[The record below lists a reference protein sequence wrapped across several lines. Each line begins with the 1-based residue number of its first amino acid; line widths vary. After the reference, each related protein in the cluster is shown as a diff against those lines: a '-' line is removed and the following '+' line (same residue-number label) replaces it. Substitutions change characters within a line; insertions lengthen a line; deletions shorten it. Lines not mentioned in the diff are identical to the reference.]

1 MNNYIHHKVWN
12 EITYPF
18 LNGSRWNLAGISNFI
33 PEFSA
38 IRPLICVR
46 IDIGGIGA
54 ELPILEWHHNECDDV
69 SNHRRLEYLLSRL
82 FRRTTKKNIK
92 APRHWSLCVCVYAC
106 VWWWWWWW
114 WCVCVWWV
122 GGWGDRGG
130 GIPSQMA
137 SNAENVSTW
146 RHHKFFQRR
155 MCTIGGY
162 CGSVKVMHGNICKY
176 VR

>member
-38 IRPLICVR
+38 IRQLICVR

-92 APRHWSLCVCVYAC
+92 APRHWSLCVCVC
-106 VWWWWWWW
+106 MRVCGGGGGGGGV
-114 WCVCVWWV
+114 CVCGGWV
-122 GGWGDRGG
+122 GGGIGG
-130 GIPSQMA
+130 GDPP
-137 SNAENVSTW
+137 
-146 RHHKFFQRR
+146 HKWPVTRKMFPLDVIISFSKEECAQLGV
-155 MCTIGGY
+155 I
-162 CGSVKVMHGNICKY
+162 V